1 MVTTTKYNYTPIVVY
16 YPFPTLYVMLE
27 HVSLIKLSNLR
38 YGGKKEKELKAAD
51 KGERIKYLTNFSCL
65 VKGTERCGGS
75 RRIFWVPSRR
85 GGVEGKYFNVS
96 QTSAFQEMSGSIA
109 PEYIYYF

>member
-1 MVTTTKYNYTPIVVY
+1 MSRLTRWMASNTPIVVY

-38 YGGKKEKELKAAD
+38 YGGKKIEKELKAAD

-65 VKGTERCGGS
+65 VKGTERCGRS
-75 RRIFWVPSRR
+75 CRIFWCPR
-85 GGVEGKYFNVS
+85 GEVGWR
-96 QTSAFQEMSGSIA
+96 GSILTFRKRLHSKVCR
-109 PEYIYYF
+109 YR